1 MYVFKRDK
9 SPVNWIMPLRPFYIH
24 RLVSLNYSPNEL
36 VFDFKLNVNWLSL
49 RLTSAFYVSPIH
61 AGKGSLV

>member
-9 SPVNWIMPLRPFYIH
+9 SSVNWLMPLRPFYIH
-24 RLVSLNYSPNEL
+24 GLVSLNYSPDEL
-36 VFDFKLNVNWLSL
+36 VFDFELKVVWLSV